1 MKKLAL
7 YEKLGALKF
16 KKVVLKVEELKF
28 KLTKPFYKKIINLND
43 KLLDKKLN
51 KMLKK
56 ENNDENRKMLIR
68 YFNREKLRARIEYNN
83 NENRNYHF
91 NTLNPNETLNYLNIN
106 KKIHI
111 NGIKSNLL
119 YIAISTVGI
128 IFIKS
133 ITIPLIISISLN
145 CISIFINFECIN
157 LQNYNITRIEQ
168 KLEKLTKIRK
178 HKLSQKIKLY
188 KNISKSLAPLL
199 ERDKKVPSK
208 EDIVECIQ
216 TKEETLELELLI
228 EHTIKSK
235 ERKLKLWYNH

>member
-51 KMLKK
+51 KMLKN
-56 ENNDENRKMLIR
+56 ENNDENRKMIIR

-119 YIAISTVGI
+119 YIAISIVGI

-133 ITIPLIISISLN
+133 ITIPLVISISLN
-145 CISIFINFECIN
+145 SISIFINFECIN

-208 EDIVECIQ
+208 EDIIECIQ